1 MTTTPSNSSIGLSKL
16 DRRIAASP
24 HRRGPYAGLD
34 GRSPFPFLDQL
45 LAAAQKRLSPLR
57 HLYFRGGRTLVELRL
72 PGEDSKFVDFIK
84 RFSTTRVPSY
94 TGDLLESYS
103 HLDWARF
110 AH

>member
-16 DRRIAASP
+16 DRRIAVAP
-24 HRRGPYAGLD
+24 ILD
-34 GRSPFPFLDQL
+34 WTDEAHFRLDQL